1 MNYSSIRSSGLDA
14 RGWSRTGAGSASAT
28 SATAYN
34 LVARASSVNPSDGPV
49 NRYFGLPVRCLVILC
64 YNFVRSGDIHLA
76 TSSLRTLG
84 RDNLAWSRTAVNYLS
99 NSSASSY
106 IMDFDGSG
114 VYPTTGPN
122 NRYYGYPVRCLVY
135 YFVRSG
141 GQDLSVG
148 TLRNAGI
155 NNVQWSNI
163 SSHYTNLNQSR
174 SYSCAIVELQTMP
187 SNTNERQVGF
197 PVRCL
202 VYWLHFRP

>member
-1 MNYSSIRSSGLDA
+1 MFYSSVRSSGLDA
-14 RGWSRTGAGSASAT
+14 RGWSRTGVGYASAT
-28 SATAYN
+28 SATAYALN
-34 LVARASSVNPSDGPV
+34 ANAYGVNPSVGPD
-49 NRYFGLPVRCLVILC
+49 NRWNGVPVRCLVILC

-122 NRYYGYPVRCLVY
+122 NRYYG
-135 YFVRSG
+135 
-141 GQDLSVG
+141 
-148 TLRNAGI
+148 
-155 NNVQWSNI
+155 
-163 SSHYTNLNQSR
+163 
-174 SYSCAIVELQTMP
+174 
-187 SNTNERQVGF
+187 F

-202 VYWLHFRP
+202 V